1 MLINIRRD
9 NNLSIPTTLIEKMA
23 ISTIQNQ
30 KPESRIKDPPASTH
44 KSTLR
49 EWLSL
54 DLHLIDYR
62 KALDLQLQLVN
73 ARHDRILE
81 TDAVL
86 FLEHPPVFTL
96 GRRGNLQSLKVPKS
110 FLESQGIPV
119 IPVERGGDMTYHGPG
134 QLVVYPIM
142 DLRASGWGVVDF
154 VEALEGVMIR
164 TLMDW
169 GIKAARNHKNRGV
182 WVGSSKIGSIGIAVR
197 RSISFH
203 GLALNVNTD
212 LEPFNWVH
220 PCGLQGVCM
229 ISMKEIMGKEL
240 LMEDVRRATATHI
253 QEVFGVRLKPK
264 TLDEIL
270 HLLESGIPALNRK
283 AI

>member
-1 MLINIRRD
+1 MSLL
-9 NNLSIPTTLIEKMA
+9 LSSP
-23 ISTIQNQ
+23 
-30 KPESRIKDPPASTH
+30 
-44 KSTLR
+44 R

-54 DLHLIDYR
+54 DLDLIDYR

-96 GRRGNLQSLKVPKS
+96 GRRGNLEGLKVPQS

-119 IPVERGGDMTYHGPG
+119 IPVERGGDITYHGPG
-134 QLVVYPIM
+134 QLVVYPIL
-142 DLRASGWGVVDF
+142 DLRSSGWRVVEF

-169 GIKAARNHKNRGV
+169 GIKALRNPKNRGV
-182 WVGSSKIGSIGIAVR
+182 WVGPSKIGSVGIAVR

-203 GLALNVNTD
+203 GLALNVNTE

-229 ISMKEIMGKEL
+229 ISMKEIMGKEIA
-240 LMEDVRRATATHI
+240 MEDVRRATATHI
-253 QEVFGVRLKPK
+253 QEIFGVQMKPN
-264 TLDEIL
+264 TLDDIL
-270 HLLESGIPALNRK
+270 NLLESEISAPDRK

>member
-1 MLINIRRD
+1 M
-9 NNLSIPTTLIEKMA
+9 E
-23 ISTIQNQ
+23 ISTTENQ
-30 KPESRIKDPPASTH
+30 HPESRIQNPSASPR
-44 KSTLR
+44 KSAPR

-54 DLHLIDYR
+54 DLDLMDYE
-62 KALDLQLQLVN
+62 KALDLQRQLVS

-96 GRRGNLQSLKVPKS
+96 GRRRNLKNLKVPKS

-119 IPVERGGDMTYHGPG
+119 IPVERGGDITYHGPG
-134 QLVVYPIM
+134 QLVVYPIL
-142 DLRASGWGVVDF
+142 DLSASGWRVVEF
-154 VEALEGVMIR
+154 VEALERVMLR

-169 GIKAARNHKNRGV
+169 GIKAAGNPKNRGV
-182 WVGSSKIGSIGIAVR
+182 WVGPSKIGSIGIAVR

-203 GLALNVNTD
+203 GFALNVNID

-229 ISMKEIMGKEL
+229 ISMKEIMEKEIA
-240 LMEDVRRATATHI
+240 MKDVRRATAAHI
-253 QEVFGVRLKPK
+253 QEIFGVQMKPK
-264 TLDEIL
+264 TQDDIL
-270 HLLESGIPALNRK
+270 NLLESEILAPDRK
-283 AI
+283 VL